1 MERTVDK
8 KKLSY
13 LESYTMLLELS
24 HQENISFEPAGKNTF
39 LLNRDNEGSLFFKFP
54 PLFPAPE
61 ISEPLPD
68 YIKKVPETPPPY
80 ILYLV
85 QAGAAAL
92 GYFEKGEAIKHK
104 TLTKYMVR
112 KKQGKSQLTYL
123 RQKGK
128 SRAGSR
134 VRLRESL
141 EFFEGIN
148 HRLIDWKEH
157 INKAAFIFYSCP
169 IRLTNELYLA
179 RTPPPFERNDKRL
192 KKIPFHVKIPN
203 HKELMHIN
211 YLINSGYLLSETADK

>member
-1 MERTVDK
+1 MEKFVDK
-8 KKLSY
+8 KRLSY
-13 LESYTMLLELS
+13 LESYTMLLEVS
-24 HQENISFEPAGKNTF
+24 QQENISFDSAEKNTF
-39 LLNRDNEGSLFFKFP
+39 LLNSNNEENHFFKIP
-54 PLFPAPE
+54 LLFPEPE
-61 ISEPLPD
+61 ICEPLKD

-92 GYFEKGEAIKHK
+92 GCFEKGEAIKHK

-134 VRLRESL
+134 IRLKESL

-179 RTPPPFERNDKRL
+179 RTPPPFERKDKRL
-192 KKIPFHVKIPN
+192 IKIPFHVKTPN

-211 YLINSGYLLSETADK
+211 YLINSGYLLSETAGN

>member
-1 MERTVDK
+1 LEKIVDK
-8 KKLSY
+8 KRLSY
-13 LESYTMLLELS
+13 PESYTMLLELS
-24 HQENISFEPAGKNTF
+24 RQENISFERAGKNTF
-39 LLNRDNEGSLFFKFP
+39 LLSKDNEESLFFKLP
-54 PLFPAPE
+54 PLFPEPE
-61 ISEPLPD
+61 ICEPLPD
-68 YIKKVPETPPPY
+68 YIRKVPETPPPY

-92 GYFEKGEAIKHK
+92 GYFEKGEAVKHK
-104 TLTKYMVR
+104 TLNKYMVR

-134 VRLRESL
+134 IRLKESL
-141 EFFEGIN
+141 EFFEEIN
-148 HRLIDWKEH
+148 HKLIDWKEH

-192 KKIPFHVKIPN
+192 RKIPFHVKTPN

-211 YLINSGYLLSETADK
+211 YLINSGYLLSETANK

>member
-1 MERTVDK
+1 
-8 KKLSY
+8 
-13 LESYTMLLELS
+13 MLLELS
-24 HQENISFEPAGKNTF
+24 RQESISFEPSEKYTF
-39 LLNRDNEGSLFFKFP
+39 LLSKDNEESLFFKLP
-54 PLFPAPE
+54 PLFPEPE
-61 ISEPLPD
+61 ISEPLMD

-80 ILYLV
+80 FLYLV

-92 GYFEKGEAIKHK
+92 GYFKKGEAIKHK

-134 VRLRESL
+134 IRLKESL

-179 RTPPPFERNDKRL
+179 RTPPPFERKDKRL
-192 KKIPFHVKIPN
+192 KKIPFHVKTPN

>member
-1 MERTVDK
+1 LEKFIDK
-8 KKLSY
+8 KRLSY
-13 LESYTMLLELS
+13 LDSYTMLSELS
-24 HQENISFEPAGKNTF
+24 QQENIYFEPEGKNTF
-39 LLNRDNEGSLFFKFP
+39 LLNRDNEESLFLKLP

-92 GYFEKGEAIKHK
+92 GCFEKGQVIKHK

-134 VRLRESL
+134 IRLKESL
-141 EFFEGIN
+141 EFFEEIN
-148 HRLIDWKEH
+148 NKLIDWKEH
-157 INKAAFIFYSCP
+157 INRAAVIFYSCP

-179 RTPPPFERNDKRL
+179 RTPPPFERNDKKL
-192 KKIPFHVKIPN
+192 KKIPFHVKTPN

-211 YLINSGYLLSETADK
+211 YLINSGYLLSETAGN

>member
-1 MERTVDK
+1 
-8 KKLSY
+8 
-13 LESYTMLLELS
+13 MLLELS
-24 HQENISFEPAGKNTF
+24 QQENISFEPAGKNTF
-39 LLNRDNEGSLFFKFP
+39 LLNKDKEESHFFKIP
-54 PLFPAPE
+54 TLFPAPE

-68 YIKKVPETPPPY
+68 YIKKVPGTPPSY

-92 GYFEKGEAIKHK
+92 GCFEKGEAIKHK

-134 VRLRESL
+134 IRLKESL
-141 EFFEGIN
+141 EFFEEIN
-148 HRLIDWKEH
+148 RKLTDWKED
-157 INKAAFIFYSCP
+157 ISKADLIFYSCP

-179 RTPPPFERNDKRL
+179 KTPLPFERNEKRL
-192 KKIPFHVKIPN
+192 KKIPFHVKTPN

-211 YLINSGYLLSETADK
+211 YLINSGYLLSETADKLIS